1 MKQRVISAIIALIIV
16 VPLIVLGGI
25 PYYIGMGIISIIGY
39 YEITNVIGKEKEI
52 PLYIRLIVLATYI
65 ALIASTIKEDSFVL
79 DPKFIVL
86 NIFACTLPLIVYDRK
101 KYDSADAFKLLAF
114 TLLLAIS
121 FSFMIVIRNMS
132 LNYLLY
138 VITIT
143 IMSDTF
149 AHFVGTMIGKKK
161 LCPKVSPN
169 KTVEGFIGGVFFGT
183 FLGSVLFL
191 TVISSTANVFLVVVI
206 SLILSIVSELGDL
219 VFSAVKRKY
228 DVKDYGNIMPGHGGV
243 IDRLDSIIFAI
254 LAFSYLVTLF

>member
-1 MKQRVISAIIALIIV
+1 MKQRIISAIVALIIV
-16 VPLIVLGGI
+16 IPLIVLGGI
-25 PYYIGMGIISIIGY
+25 PYYIGIGIVSVIGF
-39 YEITNVIGKEKEI
+39 YEITKVLGKDKEI

-101 KYDSADAFKLLAF
+101 KYDSDDAFKLLAF

>member
-16 VPLIVLGGI
+16 VPLIILGGI
-25 PYYIGMGIISIIGY
+25 PYYIGMGVISIIGY

-52 PLYIRLIVLATYI
+52 PLYIRLIVLATYVSI
-65 ALIASTIKEDSFVL
+65 IASTIKEASFIL

-86 NIFACTLPLIVYDRK
+86 NIFACTLPLIVYDK
-101 KYDSADAFKLLAF
+101 SKYDSDDAFKLLAY

-121 FSFMIVIRNMS
+121 FSFMIVIRNIS
-132 LNYLLY
+132 LYYLLY

-149 AHFVGTMIGKKK
+149 AHFIGTMIGKKK

-191 TVISSTANVFLVVVI
+191 TVVMPSANVFLVIVI
-206 SLILSIVSELGDL
+206 SLILSIISELGDL
-219 VFSAVKRKY
+219 VFSAIKRKY
-228 DVKDYGNIMPGHGGV
+228 GVKDYGNIMPGHGGV
-243 IDRLDSIIFAI
+243 VDRLDSIIFAI